1 MPTYMLDLW
10 DTEDKAKLE
19 LEKRLQFAKQA
30 RLVHE
35 RQWEENERAAYATRF
50 EEFFSGGDVNMSYE
64 SVSELGLAPVD
75 SAANNIATNYIMKN
89 IRFFHSQMSSNP
101 PTVSPKPLTSDRED
115 RRRADAAD
123 RCVRYG
129 LRQYKMQERQ
139 DQVNLNTL
147 VYGNGFA
154 KTLFDPDLGEIISY
168 NEETNEVKTEGDFSF
183 TVPSPWLVYPDPDA
197 TTWEDV
203 RFVFEEIAMRYET
216 ACRLFPE
223 KKEILQKYRMKSQ
236 DESANTAYSKS
247 VIAQRSYYDIV
258 RVYQYWE
265 TGTPENGMQGR
276 YCWCLEDG
284 TQLTELS
291 VSPHRF
297 HAVNKDGSKGA
308 PFAKLPY
315 HLLTDIDVPGTYWGR
330 SVVAYASALQ
340 DILNRLDNVKLDIL
354 AAHGVARLLIPE
366 SAEVAKG
373 SITNSPWDIV
383 KYTGAI
389 PPNFMEPLPMPA
401 ALPNIRDRMK
411 QNLDDVMGITE
422 SLIGQQSRET
432 SGFSMQYAVEQSN
445 MVRRRLFNKYVGFVE
460 HVYKAYLGIIKEYW
474 DTPRTI
480 KVLGKERAFET
491 VDLQG
496 SDIEGGFDLVVEYGT
511 SFSLDPMARRQE
523 ILQLTPLLKEAGMTS
538 RAILGMLRL
547 NELDALV
554 DRTQLAALR
563 QREVFERMLA
573 NKIYIP
579 PRELQEHRAMLE
591 EAYTYVMSA
600 EFDALPEE
608 DKALVERHI
617 KEREQ
622 MAAQGTAEAGVAAEQ
637 APNPLAALMGGGGGA
652 PPGGTPPPA

>member
-10 DTEDKAKLE
+10 DSEDKIKQE
-19 LEKRLQFAKQA
+19 LEKRLSFARQA
-30 RLVHE
+30 RKVQE
-35 RQWEENERAAYATRF
+35 KQWEENERAAFATRF
-50 EEFFSGGDVNMSYE
+50 EEFFSGGDVNLSFD

-75 SAANNIATNYIMKN
+75 GSANNIATNYIMKN
-89 IRFFHSQMSSNP
+89 LRFFHAQMSSNP

-147 VYGNGFA
+147 LYGNGFA
-154 KTLFDPDLGEIISY
+154 KTIFDPELGEIVSY
-168 NEETNEVKTEGDFSF
+168 REETNEVTTEGDFSY
-183 TVPSPWLVYPDPDA
+183 TVPSPWMVYPDADA
-197 TTWEDV
+197 VVWEDV
-203 RFVFEEIAMRYET
+203 RFVFEEIPLRYET
-216 ACRLFPE
+216 ACRLFP
-223 KKEILQKYRMKSQ
+223 KKKDELQRYRLKSQ
-236 DESANTAYSKS
+236 DESANTAQSKS
-247 VIAQRSYYDIV
+247 VISQRSYYDVV

-297 HAVNKDGSKGA
+297 HTVNKDGSKGA

-330 SVVAYASALQ
+330 SVVAYAAALQ
-340 DILNRLDNVKLDIL
+340 DVLNRLDNVMLDIL
-354 AAHGVARLLIPE
+354 AAHGVARLLMPE

-411 QNLDDVMGITE
+411 QNLDDIMGITE
-422 SLIGQQSRET
+422 ALMGQQSRET

-445 MVRRRLFNKYVGFVE
+445 MIRRRLFNKYVAFVE
-460 HVYKAYLGIIKEYW
+460 NVYKTYLGVIKENW
-474 DTPRTI
+474 TTPRTI

-496 SDIEGGFDLVVEYGT
+496 ADIQGGFDLVVEYGT

-523 ILQLTPLLKEAGMTS
+523 ILQLMPVLKEAGMTS

-547 NELDALV
+547 NELDSLI
-554 DRTQLAALR
+554 DRTQLAASR
-563 QREVFERMLA
+563 QREVFDRMLA
-573 NKIYIP
+573 NKIYIA

-591 EAYTYVMSA
+591 EAYNYVMSA
-600 EFDALPEE
+600 EFDGLPEE
-608 DKALVERHI
+608 DKALIERHI
-617 KEREQ
+617 KEREA
-622 MAAQGTAEAGVAAEQ
+622 MAAQSGAEAAAAGGAE
-637 APNPLAALMGGGGGA
+637 AANPLAALMGGGA
-652 PPGGTPPPA
+652 PQ

>member
-10 DTEDKAKLE
+10 DSEEKAKKE
-19 LEKRLQFAKQA
+19 LEKRLSFARQA
-30 RLVHE
+30 KKVYE
-35 RQWEENERAAYATRF
+35 RQWEENERAAFATRF
-50 EEFFSGGDVNMSYE
+50 EEFFSGGDVNLSFD

-75 SAANNIATNYIMKN
+75 GSANNIATNYIMKN
-89 IRFFHSQMSSNP
+89 LRFFHAQMSSNP

-147 VYGNGFA
+147 LYGNGFA
-154 KTLFDPDLGEIISY
+154 KTIFDPELGEIINY
-168 NEETNEVKTEGDFSF
+168 KEETNEVITEGDFSY

-197 TTWEDV
+197 ITWEDV
-203 RFVFEEIAMRYET
+203 RFVFEEIPLRYET
-216 ACRLFPE
+216 ACRLFPN
-223 KKEILQKYRMKSQ
+223 KKDELQRYRLKSQ
-236 DESANTAYSKS
+236 DESANTVQAKS
-247 VIAQRSYYDIV
+247 VISQRSYYDVV

-284 TQLTELS
+284 TQLSELT

-297 HAVNKDGSKGA
+297 HAVAKDGSQGA

-330 SVVAYASALQ
+330 SVVSYAAALQ
-340 DILNRLDNVKLDIL
+340 DVLNRLDNVMLDIL
-354 AAHGVARLLIPE
+354 AAHGVARLLMPE
-366 SAEVAKG
+366 SAEIAKG

-411 QNLDDVMGITE
+411 QNLDDIMGITE
-422 SLIGQQSRET
+422 ALMGQQSRET

-445 MVRRRLFNKYVGFVE
+445 MIRRRLFNKYVSFVE
-460 HVYKAYLGIIKEYW
+460 NVYKTYLGVIKENW
-474 DTPRTI
+474 TTPRTI

-496 SDIEGGFDLVVEYGT
+496 ADIQGGFDLVVEYGT

-523 ILQLTPLLKEAGMTS
+523 ILQLMPVLKEAGMTS

-547 NELDALV
+547 NELDSLI
-554 DRTQLAALR
+554 DRTQLAASR
-563 QREVFERMLA
+563 QREVFDRMLA

-591 EAYTYVMSA
+591 EAYNYVMSA
-600 EFDALPEE
+600 EFDGLPEE

-617 KEREQ
+617 KERET
-622 MAAQGTAEAGVAAEQ
+622 MAAQSGAEAQGGAPA

-652 PPGGTPPPA
+652 PPA